1 MYMYYISHTH
11 IYIYIDITELQTMI
25 MVVNAC
31 KRKQSPRVQE
41 AEGKVHEMHA
51 KLKEVA
57 QNDNKDVCK
66 PELGSAYTKKHPKAQ
81 KYWMKW
87 LRCQFSM

>member
-1 MYMYYISHTH
+1 MN
-11 IYIYIDITELQTMI
+11 TELRTMI
-25 MVVNAC
+25 MVVKAC
-31 KRKQSPRVQE
+31 NPNRLLRVQE

-66 PELGSAYTKKHPKAQ
+66 PESGSVYCTPK
-81 KYWMKW
+81 
-87 LRCQFSM
+87 S

>member
-1 MYMYYISHTH
+1 
-11 IYIYIDITELQTMI
+11 MI

-31 KRKQSPRVQE
+31 KRKQLPRVQE

-51 KLKEVA
+51 KLKEVP

-66 PELGSAYTKKHPKAQ
+66 PESGSAYTKEHPKVQ
-81 KYWMKW
+81 KYKKW
-87 LRCQFSM
+87 LRCQLSMYNVES